1 MKAIIICTLLLLLAN
16 SGRTQLWEE
25 WFRQKETAL
34 RYSVEQVTA
43 LRAYGE
49 ALQKGYSIVQEGLHT
64 IDRIKKGDYLQ
75 HLNYIT
81 GLLGVNESLNNNHK
95 VADLLA
101 LQEKLV
107 RGEQQFTRW
116 VQQDKFLSREEKEY
130 GQQLFQQLVK
140 GGYMMVKELQQIISS
155 DVFSMDDAGRLQRM
169 GRLEEQLLNS
179 CRFSKEVE
187 RGFKALALLRRQ
199 GEKEQGVLRQWSL
212 NLK

>member
-1 MKAIIICTLLLLLAN
+1 MLLLFAN

-25 WFRQKETAL
+25 WFQQKETAL
-34 RYSVEQVTA
+34 RYGTEQLVA

-81 GLLGVNESLNNNHK
+81 GLLGVNDALKNNYK
-95 VADLLA
+95 VADLLS
-101 LQEKLV
+101 LQGKLV
-107 RGEQQFTRW
+107 RSEQQFKRW

-130 GQQLFQQLVK
+130 GQQLFLQLVK
-140 GGYMMVKELQQIISS
+140 GGYVMVEELYQIISS
-155 DVFSMDDAGRLQRM
+155 DVYSMDDAGRLQRIR
-169 GRLEEQLLNS
+169 RLEEQLMKS
-179 CRFSKEVE
+179 YQFSQEGE
-187 RGFKALALLRRQ
+187 RSFRALALLRRQ

-212 NLK
+212 DQK